1 MKARPFD
8 FEAHLRRKSRR
19 LDPVPFVDACL
30 MVVFFSLFGSTYVFA
45 PGVTLNLPT
54 SRTAALDAL
63 PVYEVLTVGEIEGA
77 ERILFDGRIFN
88 LETFEKSLIGSES
101 ERGGV
106 TLLVRMDEAV
116 SVGTLSEV
124 CDIARGAGF
133 REVQIAAEPAT
144 ERADVF
150 QDDGR
155 P

>member
-1 MKARPFD
+1 MKARPFN

-19 LDPVPFVDACL
+19 LDPVPFIDACL
-30 MVVFFSLFGSTYVFA
+30 IVIFFSLFGSTYVFA

-54 SRTAALDAL
+54 SRTAILDAL
-63 PVYEVLTVGEIEGA
+63 PVYEVLTVGEIEGS
-77 ERILFDGRIFN
+77 ERILYDGRIFN

-106 TLLVRMDEAV
+106 TLLVRMDEDV
-116 SVGTLSEV
+116 SVRTLSEV

-144 ERADVF
+144 E
-150 QDDGR
+150 QTDGF
-155 P
+155 